1 MRPKRTYTDYL
12 RDILDAAE
20 KAERF
25 LAGVDLEVFKSNEE
39 KVFAVTRA
47 LEIIGEAAKRIPSG
61 LRAHYPQVPWREV
74 AGMRDKLAHDYFDV
88 RLERLWET
96 VQSDLPPLRAAVA
109 RMLEDLER
117 GDPHG

>member
-1 MRPKRTYTDYL
+1 MKPKRVYADYL

-25 LAGVDLEVFKSNEE
+25 LTGVDLEAFKTNAE

-47 LEIIGEAAKRIPSG
+47 LEIIGEAAKRIPPS
-61 LRAHYPQVPWREV
+61 LRARYPQVPWREV

-88 RLERLWET
+88 RLERLWDT
-96 VQSDLPPLRAAVA
+96 VKIDLPPLRAALA

-117 GDPHG
+117 EDAHG